1 MARRCVAAV
10 AVCLLLQA
18 CGVRTG
24 SLQAV
29 EQTLDSFHRAAAAAD
44 MEGYVGRLAADGV
57 FLGTDASE
65 RWTRDEFR
73 AFCEPYFARGQ
84 GWWYEP
90 VERHVQ
96 ISPDGRTAWFDE
108 ILRNATYG
116 LVRGSGVLRRRGGLW
131 EIEQYNLAF
140 LVPNEKAGEV
150 VGVIRG
156 EGHGTGSN
164 P

>member
-1 MARRCVAAV
+1 MAAV
-10 AVCLLLQA
+10 AVCLSVQA
-18 CGVRTG
+18 CGLRSG

-44 MEGYVGRLAADGV
+44 MEGYVGRLAPDGV

-84 GWWYEP
+84 GWLYEP
-90 VERHVQ
+90 MERHVR

-108 ILRNATYG
+108 ILTNESYG
-116 LVRGSGVLRRRGGLW
+116 TLRGSGVLRRRGEVW

-140 LVPNEKAGEV
+140 LVPNGRADEV
-150 VGVIRG
+150 VKVIRSG
-156 EGHGTGSN
+156 GHDTGS
-164 P
+164 PP